1 LTNKPIAFLHLHRND
16 SFWFF
21 FNKVVS
27 MEVSALYSLNIYVFD
42 LGIQIKLSTQGAM

>member
-1 LTNKPIAFLHLHRND
+1 MVLG
-16 SFWFF
+16 FF

-42 LGIQIKLSTQGAM
+42 LGIQIKLSTQGAMGAVKVSCK